1 VIYLDT
7 SAAFKVLTDEPE
19 RGSLV
24 EFLDANAGEAL
35 VSSVVAEIEM
45 FRSAHWLGI
54 PAELVEQVLSRL
66 SLVEL
71 TSDIRERA
79 GLLPDPN
86 LRSVDA
92 IHIATALDTGIATV
106 VTYDQRQAVAAVGFG
121 LKVVRP
127 G

>member
-1 VIYLDT
+1 MIYLDT

-19 RGSLV
+19 RGSLI

-35 VSSVVAEIEM
+35 VSSVVAEVEM
-45 FRSAHWLGI
+45 FRSAHRLGI

-79 GLLPDPN
+79 GLLPGPN
-86 LRSVDA
+86 LRSLDA

-106 VTYDQRQAVAAVGFG
+106 VTYDQRQAAAAVGFG